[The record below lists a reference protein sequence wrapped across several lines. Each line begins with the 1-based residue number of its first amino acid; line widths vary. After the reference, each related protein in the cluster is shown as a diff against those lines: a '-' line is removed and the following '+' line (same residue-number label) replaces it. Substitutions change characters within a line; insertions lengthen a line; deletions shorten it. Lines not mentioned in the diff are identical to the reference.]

1 MKQPAKLL
9 SLLLAAL
16 AASSSFLAC
25 SERVSEESQNLSPET
40 SAAAPESEET
50 VEDDGYIHDDLPDV
64 KYDGYNFNILSC
76 YFYNRDS
83 ANLMMFDE
91 MTGDPVNDV
100 LFEAKCNVE
109 ERFDVSVTWTNGG
122 GTTDCSA
129 AFRNSVNAQDKSF
142 DLSIGHDTETTTLTK
157 EGMTLNLFEIGAF
170 NTDMPWW
177 PENTISGL
185 KIGDKLYCASTYLT
199 YLGLHWTR
207 ILTVNKEKM
216 ENLNIE
222 IPYDMVREGNWTLD
236 ALYTIIEGTSQ
247 DLNGNGTLDTNDDIA
262 FTSGSQTWYCMQVGA
277 DIPIYG
283 RDENYYPCLAV
294 DLERVEKY
302 VDVMNRLINGGDYL
316 ASGEFGIE
324 LFQNNKAMIAYTQ
337 VGDAYDYY
345 RLSEV
350 RYGFLPTPKLNEQ
363 QENYINCCTDM
374 LWAMPKTLVD
384 EEAERAA
391 TIIEA
396 FQCYNYNRMLP
407 VYFEGALKARIADSP
422 DDAEMMQ
429 IIADTR
435 AISFAFTYNLQFQ
448 NLVDDCVLGSYQP
461 ASYFKRAEKVA
472 DNILNKLVQKFI
484 EMD

>member
-1 MKQPAKLL
+1 MKKSVKLL
-9 SLLLAAL
+9 SLLLAAVMM
-16 AASSSFLAC
+16 SSAFVAC
-25 SERVSEESQNLSPET
+25 SEAT
-40 SAAAPESEET
+40 SDET
-50 VEDDGYIHDDLPDV
+50 VGTAAEPSVTETEEIPVEDNYIHDDLPEV
-64 KYDGYNFNILSC
+64 KYDGYNFNVLSC

-91 MTGDPVNDV
+91 MTGDPINDV

-109 ERFDVSVTWTNGG
+109 ERFDVAVTWVNGG

-129 AFRNSVNAQDKSF
+129 AFRNSVNAQDHSF
-142 DLSIGHDTETTTLTK
+142 DLSIGHDTETTSLTK
-157 EGMTLNLFEIGAF
+157 EGMTLNLFELEPF
-170 NTDMPWW
+170 NTDKPWW

-185 KIGDKLYCASTYLT
+185 RIGEKLYCASTYLT

-207 ILTVNKEKM
+207 ILTVNKETM

-222 IPYDMVREGNWTLD
+222 IPYDMVREGKWTLD
-236 ALYTIIEGTSQ
+236 ALNTIIEGTSQ
-247 DLNGNGTLDTNDDIA
+247 DTNGNGTLEVSDNVA

-277 DIPIYG
+277 GIPVYG
-283 RDENYYPCLAV
+283 RDENNYPTLAI

-302 VDVMNRLINGGDYL
+302 VSIMDRLINGGDYL
-316 ASGEFGIE
+316 ASGEFGID
-324 LFQNNKAMIAYTQ
+324 LFRSGKAMIAYTQ

-350 RYGFLPTPKLNEQ
+350 RYGFLPTPKLDEM

-384 EEAERAA
+384 ESADRAA

-396 FQCYNYNRMLP
+396 FQCYNYNKVLP

-435 AISFAFTYNLQFQ
+435 AISFAFTYNLFFQ
-448 NLVDDCVLGSYQP
+448 NIVNDCVYSNVGP
-461 ASYFKRAEKVA
+461 ASYFKRGEKVA
-472 DNILNKLVQKFI
+472 GSVLNKLVEKFI